1 MKNNTEKA
9 GGPGIVKET
18 RKNEH
23 NAGTAQT
30 GRRTPRHWRSWPR
43 RVCAGGLLTA
53 LAAGIFAGMPVH
65 PASVSAA
72 REAGAPRS
80 RGVLRY
86 EEAVADAADLQEI
99 HAYITEKKNAAA
111 GTLLQLGTKFW
122 QGPEGIV
129 CDRNP
134 DSGPGDADVTQL
146 GWPMILQAVT
156 DSQKVPEGLKVL
168 NPEAALHIEGVGES
182 TDCYVTAVADNIS
195 RGKAAW
201 ADGQLLLGNG
211 ADNDRAY
218 EKGRGDGGRG
228 EVPDLFYPIFGVGE
242 AVAAVRH
249 VHAGA
254 PAQTEGRSGCYQNS
268 LHVHREIFVCGAEL
282 YKTDVDWRPNPDEP
296 EGGSWHGGGYTC
308 GNHGGLFESP
318 GTCRHEDVVETA
330 TWSHDLVCG
339 LDGAVYANIRLS
351 GTDTEYTDEAVRL
364 EAVLEEGSEFGRLSW
379 KSEDRLVWTDAGG
392 SVLGTGSEL
401 TVQSPGTYYCSIDV
415 NNTDI
420 DNRTAAVG
428 VRINGLILKRHD

>member
-9 GGPGIVKET
+9 GGSGIVKAT

-211 ADNDRAY
+211 ADNDRAVATVAGAKCRIFSIPY
-218 EKGRGDGGRG
+218 LEWGKRWRRSGMYTQALRRRRRDGPGVIRTASMCTGRSSSAGQNCIRRMLTGGRIRTSRR
-228 EVPDLFYPIFGVGE
+228 EVPGTAADIHVGITADSLSHREHADMRILSKPLHGATILYADWTVRFMRTFGSAGRIQSIRMRRSDWRRFWKRAANSAGFPGRVKTGWCGQTP
-242 AVAAVRH
+242 AAVCW
-249 VHAGA
+249 
-254 PAQTEGRSGCYQNS
+254 AQARN
-268 LHVHREIFVCGAEL
+268 
-282 YKTDVDWRPNPDEP
+282 
-296 EGGSWHGGGYTC
+296 
-308 GNHGGLFESP
+308 
-318 GTCRHEDVVETA
+318 
-330 TWSHDLVCG
+330 
-339 LDGAVYANIRLS
+339 
-351 GTDTEYTDEAVRL
+351 
-364 EAVLEEGSEFGRLSW
+364 
-379 KSEDRLVWTDAGG
+379 
-392 SVLGTGSEL
+392 
-401 TVQSPGTYYCSIDV
+401 
-415 NNTDI
+415 
-420 DNRTAAVG
+420 
-428 VRINGLILKRHD
+428 

>member
-30 GRRTPRHWRSWPR
+30 GRRTPRHWRSWPL

-296 EGGSWHGGGYTC
+296 EV
-308 GNHGGLFESP
+308 P
-318 GTCRHEDVVETA
+318 GTAADIHVGITA
-330 TWSHDLVCG
+330 DSLSHREPADMRMLSKPLHGATILYADWTVRFMRTFGSAGRIQSIRMRRSDWRRFWKRAANSAGFPGRVKTGWCG
-339 LDGAVYANIRLS
+339 Q
-351 GTDTEYTDEAVRL
+351 T
-364 EAVLEEGSEFGRLSW
+364 
-379 KSEDRLVWTDAGG
+379 
-392 SVLGTGSEL
+392 
-401 TVQSPGTYYCSIDV
+401 P
-415 NNTDI
+415 
-420 DNRTAAVG
+420 AAVCWAQDQ
-428 VRINGLILKRHD
+428 N